1 MAYQK
6 VTQTSWFTRI
16 GRSFGGVVT
25 GLILIVLASWLLYW
39 NEGRTVR
46 AGGAIGEAQMLTV
59 QMKDISKVD
68 SSFEGKL
75 VHAMGRADTQ
85 DVLRDSTFGVE
96 KQAVKLARK
105 VEYYQWVETSR
116 RETRKKL
123 GGGEETV
130 TTYTYNLKWNS
141 RPVDSSVFEDIR
153 YRNRNTLLARVED
166 ESIVASTVNFG
177 AYTLPPF
184 LKNGIGGARPLPV
197 ELSEEKREEIAK
209 LLSDSSKGADFVH
222 GRENTVYLGGNPGN
236 PQVGDVRITYMET
249 PPADISIVARVIGST
264 FEEFVASNG
273 YTFSRLE
280 MGTVSPETM
289 FEGAKTENTVMAW
302 IIRVVGTVLVITG
315 LSLIFAPLSVVA
327 DVIPLLGTIVG
338 AGTGLVAFLL
348 GLAWSLLLIAI
359 AWIRF
364 RPLLAGGLIA
374 AVVAILALLY
384 MKGRGKKGADSPAAV

>member
-6 VTQTSWFTRI
+6 VTHTSWFTRI

-39 NEGRTVR
+39 NEGRTVK

-68 SSFEGKL
+68 SSFDGK
-75 VHAMGRADTQ
+75 VIHATGRADTQ
-85 DVLRDSTFGVE
+85 DILQDTTFGVE
-96 KQAVKLARK
+96 KQAIKLAQK

-116 RETRKKL
+116 SETRKKL
-123 GGGEETV
+123 GGGEEKV
-130 TTYTYNLKWNS
+130 TTYTYNLRWS
-141 RPVDSSVFEDIR
+141 RRPVDSSVFEDIR
-153 YRNRNTLLARVED
+153 YRNRNTVLAEVAD
-166 ESIVASTVNFG
+166 EEMVAPTVDFG

-184 LKNGIGGARPLPV
+184 LKNGIGGAKPLPV
-197 ELSEEKREEIAK
+197 ELSEEKKEEIAWI
-209 LLSDSSKGADFVH
+209 SNAANARADFVH
-222 GRENTVYLGGNPGN
+222 SRDNVIFLGRNPGN
-236 PQVGDVRITYMET
+236 PQVGDLRISYTEV
-249 PPADISIVARVIGST
+249 PPADVSIVAKVIGST
-264 FEEFVASNG
+264 FEQFVASNG
-273 YTFSRLE
+273 YTFSRID

-289 FEGAKTENTVMAW
+289 FEDAKTANTVIAW
-302 IIRVVGTVLVITG
+302 VVRVGGTVLVMAG
-315 LSLIFAPLSVVA
+315 LGMVFAPLSVIA

-384 MKGRGKKGADSPAAV
+384 MKGKGKKGADSPAAV